1 MEVPVDPATVIELL
15 SKNAS
20 ILREDVTHLE
30 AGTFK
35 FQAFG
40 VDVTNEQA
48 ARLKA
53 NLSRLEEVIDAL
65 RRRFI

>member
-1 MEVPVDPATVIELL
+1 MDPATVIELL

>member
-1 MEVPVDPATVIELL
+1 MESARVVELL

-20 ILREDVTHLE
+20 ILKEDVKHLE
-30 AGTFK
+30 AGSFK

-40 VDVTNEQA
+40 VDVTKEQA

-53 NLSRLEEVIDAL
+53 NLSRLEQVIEAL
-65 RRRFI
+65 HNPFV

>member
-1 MEVPVDPATVIELL
+1 MEVLVEPARVVELL
-15 SKNAS
+15 SKNLS
-20 ILREDVTHLE
+20 ILKEDVTHLE

-48 ARLKA
+48 ARLRA
-53 NLSRLEEVIDAL
+53 NLSRLEQVIEAL
-65 RRRFI
+65 QNTSI

>member
-1 MEVPVDPATVIELL
+1 MEPARLVELL
-15 SKNAS
+15 SANAS
-20 ILREDVTHLE
+20 ILKEDVTHLE

-48 ARLKA
+48 ARLRA
-53 NLSRLEEVIDAL
+53 NLSRLEQVIQAL
-65 RRRFI
+65 QRSVI

>member
-1 MEVPVDPATVIELL
+1 MEVPVEFARVVELL
-15 SKNAS
+15 SENAL
-20 ILREDVTHLE
+20 ILKEDVKHLE

-40 VDVTNEQA
+40 VDVTKEQA

-53 NLSRLEEVIDAL
+53 NLSRLEQVIDAL
-65 RRRFI
+65 QRSFI